1 MINDILNEA
10 DSKMDKSVEAT
21 REEFAA
27 IRAGRAQPSMFNK
40 ILVDYYG
47 TPTPLQ
53 QLASFTASE
62 ARIIL
67 ISPYDIN
74 AMTAIEK
81 AIRESDLGVNPA
93 NDGKVLRCAFPE
105 LTEDRRKEYIKVAKA
120 KAEDGRV
127 AVRNLRRTAKQGL
140 EKLEKD
146 GEAGKDDVA
155 GAEKRLDSITK
166 THTDAIDET
175 AQEQGSRAAGGLTL
189 HPPAMTDTP
198 PGAPSAPQKDHGR
211 AGRDLKAAVASAV
224 VLLGAIAAS
233 LFFWKPAFMVIVAAA
248 VVVAVWELRKGLLA
262 KDIDLPEQ
270 PLMLG
275 GVVMV
280 VVAYLWGAPALVTAT
295 AVSALV
301 TMLWLLRRGIDG
313 YVKTATA
320 SVFTL
325 IYVPFL
331 GSFVAL
337 LLAEGGR
344 GGGGLD
350 NDGVAGII
358 TFIGVTIASDIGG
371 YIAGVLF
378 GKHPMAP
385 VISPKKSWEGFAG
398 SLVFTVG
405 AGWAL
410 VVYLLDGDWW
420 VGVCLGL
427 IAVVMATLGDL
438 CESVMK
444 RDLGIKDM
452 SQVIPGHGGLMDRL
466 DSLLATIAP
475 IWLLLHYAVF

>member
-1 MINDILNEA
+1 MN
-10 DSKMDKSVEAT
+10 S
-21 REEFAA
+21 
-27 IRAGRAQPSMFNK
+27 
-40 ILVDYYG
+40 
-47 TPTPLQ
+47 
-53 QLASFTASE
+53 
-62 ARIIL
+62 
-67 ISPYDIN
+67 
-74 AMTAIEK
+74 
-81 AIRESDLGVNPA
+81 
-93 NDGKVLRCAFPE
+93 
-105 LTEDRRKEYIKVAKA
+105 
-120 KAEDGRV
+120 
-127 AVRNLRRTAKQGL
+127 
-140 EKLEKD
+140 
-146 GEAGKDDVA
+146 
-155 GAEKRLDSITK
+155 
-166 THTDAIDET
+166 
-175 AQEQGSRAAGGLTL
+175 
-189 HPPAMTDTP
+189 MTDTSS
-198 PGAPSAPQKDHGR
+198 GAGQVPQKDHGR
-211 AGRDLKAAVASAV
+211 AGRDLKAAVASGV
-224 VLLGAIAAS
+224 VLLGAAAAS
-233 LFFWKPAFMVIVAAA
+233 LFFWKPAFMGIVVAA
-248 VVVAVWELRKGLLA
+248 VVVAIWELRKGLMA
-262 KDIDLPEQ
+262 KNIDMPEQ

-275 GVVMV
+275 GSVMV
-280 VVAYLWGAPALVTAT
+280 IVAYMWGAPALVTAT
-295 AVSALV
+295 AVTALV

-313 YVKTATA
+313 YVQTATA

-325 IYVPFL
+325 VYVPFL

-344 GGGGLD
+344 DGGGLD

-358 TFIGVTIASDIGG
+358 TFVLVTIASDIGG
-371 YIAGVLF
+371 YVAGVLF

-398 SLVFTVG
+398 SLVFTVA

-475 IWLLLHYAVF
+475 IWLLLHYLVF